1 MFCRRRLALVQHPM
15 GSDRSSYKSSGS
27 KTYADF
33 ELAVPE
39 EMLHLF
45 SVAIMELPE
54 KYDYLMTQLSSS
66 HL

>member
-1 MFCRRRLALVQHPM
+1 M
-15 GSDRSSYKSSGS
+15 GSDRSSYKSSGP

-33 ELAVPE
+33 ELTVPE